1 LKGIKIAIM
10 GCIVNGPGEM
20 ADADFGYV
28 GSGVGKI
35 TLYRGKEVVKRNVDS
50 SIAVDE
56 LINLLKESNAWVEA
70 PVNLK

>member
-1 LKGIKIAIM
+1 
-10 GCIVNGPGEM
+10 M

-50 SIAVDE
+50 DIAVTE
-56 LINLLKESNAWVEA
+56 LITLLKESDAWVD
-70 PVNLK
+70 PVVAELQS